1 MKGHVIMKKRS
12 PCEPIRYCFQKP
24 EVDDPKGPVAPLDL
38 YYEFEKELV
47 DDVENS
53 SSEEI

>member
-12 PCEPIRYCFQKP
+12 PCEPIRYCFQKS
-24 EVDDPKGPVAPLDL
+24 EVDDDPLDL

>member
-24 EVDDPKGPVAPLDL
+24 EVDDPLDL